1 MIRERRCEQGKTLRR
16 ERSKGSDQRHDKG
29 KCMQPWQ
36 HYVLNGKSQQTL
48 LLDAEKSKRTDQRSM
63 RDANRLV
70 VLNYIRGRQTL
81 PRSELARVTGLSR
94 TTIGTIVDE
103 LLQIGI
109 IQQEAYQDGEDRRTN
124 TLSFNKTASAVVGGT
139 LGRDHLTLLLADLTG
154 TPIQDLTLPFA
165 TDEGPEKG
173 LPLLGEQIKTF
184 VSQHMEWNKV
194 VGIGLGIVGPLDPS
208 LQKTTVPSPFAGWAG
223 VNIQQALAQSLGVSV
238 YLDND
243 GNMGALGES
252 RYGVGR
258 NEQNMIYVKVGS
270 GIAGGLILNKQLY
283 RGDKGM
289 AGEIGH
295 IPIDFNGTLCHCGQ
309 YGCLETVAGKSGI
322 LMEARRLNPAI
333 TTITH
338 AIAAAREG
346 DPACIHALER
356 AGKYLGFALASLVN
370 GLNPSVIVFDGST
383 MQAGEIILR
392 PLRSMLEAHC
402 LPASF
407 ASTRVMLAEQSGSAM
422 ALGGVATILEA
433 IFS

>member
-1 MIRERRCEQGKTLRR
+1 
-16 ERSKGSDQRHDKG
+16 
-29 KCMQPWQ
+29 MQPWQ
-36 HYVLNGKSQQTL
+36 HYILSGKSRRAL
-48 LLDAEKSKRTDQRSM
+48 LLDEQKSKGTDQRSM
-63 RDANRLV
+63 RAANCLV
-70 VLNYIRGRQTL
+70 VLNYIRERQTL

-103 LLQIGI
+103 LLEVGI

-124 TLSFNKTASAVVGGT
+124 ILSFNKTASFVLGGT
-139 LGRDHLTLLLADLTG
+139 LGRNHLTLLLADLAG
-154 TPIQDLTLPFA
+154 TPIEHLTLPFA

-173 LPLLGEQIKTF
+173 LPLLGECIKTF
-184 VSQHMEWNKV
+184 VSQQVMWNKL
-194 VGIGLGIVGPLDPS
+194 VGIGFGIVGPLDPS
-208 LQKTTVPSPFAGWAG
+208 LQKTIVPSPFAGWAG
-223 VNIQQALAQSLGVSV
+223 VNIQQALVQSLGVSV

-243 GNMGALGES
+243 GNLGALGES

-295 IPIDFNGTLCHCGQ
+295 IPVDFNGTLCHCGQ

-333 TTITH
+333 TTI
-338 AIAAAREG
+338 AQVISAAREG
-346 DPACIHALER
+346 DPGCVHALER

-370 GLNPSVIVFDGST
+370 SLNPSLIALDGST
-383 MQAGEIILR
+383 MQAEKMILR
-392 PLRSMLEAHC
+392 PLQSMLEAHC
-402 LPASF
+402 LPTSF
-407 ASTRVMLAEQSGSAM
+407 ASTRVVIAEQSGMAM
-422 ALGGVATILEA
+422 ALGGVAAVLETI
-433 IFS
+433 FG

>member
-1 MIRERRCEQGKTLRR
+1 
-16 ERSKGSDQRHDKG
+16 
-29 KCMQPWQ
+29 MQPWQ

-139 LGRDHLTLLLADLTG
+139 LGRDHLTLLLADLAG

-173 LPLLGEQIKTF
+173 LPLLGERIKTF
-184 VSQHMEWNKV
+184 VSQHMAWNKV

-223 VNIQQALAQSLGVSV
+223 VNIQHALAQSLGVSV

-309 YGCLETVAGKSGI
+309 YGCLETIAGKSGI

-333 TTITH
+333 TTIAQ

-346 DPACIHALER
+346 DPACVHALER

-370 GLNPSVIVFDGST
+370 GLNPSVIVLDGST
-383 MQAGEIILR
+383 MQAGDIILR

-422 ALGGVATILEA
+422 ALGGVATVLEA

>member
-1 MIRERRCEQGKTLRR
+1 MLDEH
-16 ERSKGSDQRHDKG
+16 DDKG

-36 HYVLNGKSQQTL
+36 RYVLNGKNQQTL
-48 LLDAEKSKRTDQRSM
+48 LIDAEKSKGTDQRSM
-63 RDANRLV
+63 RSANRLV
-70 VLNYIRGRQTL
+70 VLNYIRERQTL

-103 LLQIGI
+103 LLEAGI
-109 IQQEAYQDGEDRRTN
+109 IRQEAYQDGEDRRTN
-124 TLSFNKTASAVVGGT
+124 ILSFNKTASFVVGGT
-139 LGRDHLTLLLADLTG
+139 LGRDHLTLLLADLAG
-154 TPIQDLTLPFA
+154 TPLQYLTLPFA
-165 TDEGPEKG
+165 TDDGPEKG
-173 LPLLGEQIKTF
+173 LPLLGERIKTF
-184 VSQHMEWNKV
+184 VSQYGVWSKL

-208 LQKTTVPSPFAGWAG
+208 LQKTTMPSPFAGWAG
-223 VNIQQALAQSLGVSV
+223 VNIQHFLAQSLGVLV
-238 YLDND
+238 ALDND
-243 GNMGALGES
+243 GNMGAFGES

-270 GIAGGLILNKQLY
+270 GIAGGLILNKHLY
-283 RGDKGM
+283 RGDRGM

-346 DPACIHALER
+346 DPACMHALER

-370 GLNPSVIVFDGST
+370 SLNPSVIVLDGST

-392 PLRSMLEAHC
+392 PLRLMLEAHC
-402 LPASF
+402 LPVSF
-407 ASTRVMLAEQSGSAM
+407 ASTRLMLAEPSGTAM
-422 ALGGVATILEA
+422 ALGGVATVLEA
-433 IFS
+433 IFG